1 MTIFVSKSRPEKKN
15 PFNALAIS
23 RIVIAV
29 IIVVIIVI
37 AAAAA
42 LLLAS
47 STTTTTSSSSSSTS
61 STTATT
67 SAGSTTSSPSQTSTT
82 TSASGSSTSSS
93 AGSTSSATT
102 SSASSTAAA
111 SGTLTVDEAFL
122 PIVGASPFAAAF
134 SITGSNWWL
143 ESVYQTL
150 VTENGNALYQSGT
163 VQAEPSLAQN
173 WTAAADGQTFTFHL
187 RQGVTFSNGDPINCY
202 QVWSQWYNV
211 YWIEGNASNFMSG
224 YNIYNF
230 TGVNFGAS
238 TVAMMNGSTGIV
250 NPSSQLLSVM
260 QNSTWPI
267 YCADANTL
275 VIHAKSPFQYVP
287 LVLVQFSGVIVDSQF
302 IMNNGG
308 FGTPSTGY
316 NPAFNDQIIPGTG
329 PYIMTK
335 YVPNSYEE
343 FQQNPNYW
351 GRNLTSDQ
359 IQNNPYI
366 DPGHYKTIFVYG
378 KTDDLVRYTDL
389 STGQAQIASIF
400 AQDWPL
406 VQQNPSKYMA
416 ASIPN
421 SSMIIEGIG
430 INTLRYPTNITLVR
444 QAIVHAINYTDFAN
458 KVFFGQWSP
467 LVGPEYGAFK
477 QFYDLGNLPP
487 YEYNLSLAMA
497 DMKAS
502 GVNTASLQP
511 LDFRIVAGCGVCIAG
526 AQVIQ
531 SDLGAIGIPVNV
543 EVIPATELT
552 FPYVAGY
559 GPYKISVA
567 NYSQQEAHFTW
578 MGYPSY
584 APNQPTPADAW
595 LSFVNVNGL
604 GGDYANYG
612 NPTVQ
617 ACIDGFFSITN
628 QTQLINLC
636 TAANQKIYNDV
647 PYIWLAQPKLAFASG
662 SVVADKSAIKSF
674 LLDPSFTGASTT
686 AILNTVVPVS

>member
-1 MTIFVSKSRPEKKN
+1 M
-15 PFNALAIS
+15 
-23 RIVIAV
+23 
-29 IIVVIIVI
+29 
-37 AAAAA
+37 
-42 LLLAS
+42 
-47 STTTTTSSSSSSTS
+47 
-61 STTATT
+61 
-67 SAGSTTSSPSQTSTT
+67 
-82 TSASGSSTSSS
+82 
-93 AGSTSSATT
+93 
-102 SSASSTAAA
+102 
-111 SGTLTVDEAFL
+111 DEAFL

-187 RQGVTFSNGDPINCY
+187 RQGVTFSNGDPFNCY